1 MASSGSAPGSPTK
14 VDSGTLRRLSQET
27 KIGDFKIGKTIGQ
40 GAFSKVKIGYHR
52 ETGQKVA
59 IKIVDKKLMA
69 EKIQKSAKRKEKM
82 KTERDAKKNDA
93 SATSR
98 PTTPATA
105 TGNETATASSPSP
118 PPPLPAALSK
128 TDSVPIISPISSP
141 LPAPGEAKTLMD
153 SLYAEVKLLMRLS
166 HPNIIGLFQVIDS
179 EDECFIIMEY
189 APGGELID
197 YIAAKDHLS
206 EREARRFF
214 RQIISAMDHCH
225 QANVVHRDLK
235 LENLLLS
242 GSRDILITD
251 FGLGRTFR
259 SNSDELMMTFCG
271 TPNYA
276 AVELISFKPYQGVQT
291 DIWAMGVILFIMTS
305 GKPPFHGHS
314 IPSLY
319 GKIMN
324 LQYTCPDH
332 FSSDLRHLL
341 SRILVK
347 DPAQRITMAEL
358 LEHPWVNFE
367 EPERPLRIP
376 PLYDTLRDQGM
387 DQILSI
393 NMDGHKTI
401 FSFARYQA
409 DILSRVVSTNPMATA
424 SRRNSLAAD
433 DDPTSNGTGSL
444 ARRMSF
450 SGRRSSIARSVT
462 PTSPTAP
469 GATAAVAGRDQAQR
483 RQSYAFAPTPVPT
496 ALVPIRET
504 AVDKPVHHLT
514 TARTP
519 SPTNAAAI
527 PGARSVDFRRG
538 RRMSYQDPAAA
549 TNPGTRQPSVE
560 PMGTLPHS
568 RAQSAGPARL
578 LDPFA
583 VGGAALP
590 GVDPGEVPMPASQAP
605 TPARRLSIVPI
616 GDSILYNLPSTGTFV
631 TVAEM
636 GTSSVAPPSPVPR
649 PVTLTPT
656 TPSTVGLPMAPPSP
670 TTPAA
675 TGGAPLQEP
684 SERAIAEFHQMHR
697 PAKSIRSMRF
707 SLTNTNTSSQP
718 PSTIFQELHRGLL
731 LLQRQF
737 PTLKFMRD
745 ADLYL
750 FTGRLAPVPRPADST
765 PSVEAGTTSS
775 PTNALGLAMPSGVLA
790 ENNQSVASQP
800 QPQSPP
806 VPAAS
811 TTAAGAQ
818 AANEVVFEAEVCKVW
833 LLRMHGVRIKRI
845 SGDPLLFKDLYKE
858 LVSKLELH

>member
-14 VDSGTLRRLSQET
+14 ADSGTLRRLSQET

-82 KTERDAKKNDA
+82 KNERDAKKTDA
-93 SATSR
+93 ASNSR
-98 PTTPATA
+98 PTTPAAA
-105 TGNETATASSPSP
+105 TGNETTPTPSSPPSLP
-118 PPPLPAALSK
+118 PSLSK

-166 HPNIIGLFQVIDS
+166 HPNIIGLFQVIDT

-409 DILSRVVSTNPMATA
+409 DILSRVVSTNPMAMA

-433 DDPTSNGTGSL
+433 DDPTANGTGSL

-450 SGRRSSIARSVT
+450 SGRRPSIARSVS

-469 GATAAVAGRDQAQR
+469 GATATVAGRDPGQR
-483 RQSYAFAPTPVPT
+483 RQSYAFAAPAPPPT
-496 ALVPIRET
+496 ALGPIRET

-549 TNPGTRQPSVE
+549 TNLGSRQPSVE

-568 RAQSAGPARL
+568 RAQSAGPARM

-590 GVDPGEVPMPASQAP
+590 GVDPGEVSMPPSQTP
-605 TPARRLSIVPI
+605 TPRRLSIVPI
-616 GDSILYNLPSTGTFV
+616 GDSILYNLPSTGAFV
-631 TVAEM
+631 TTAEV
-636 GTSSVAPPSPVPR
+636 GTSPAPPSPVPR
-649 PVTLTPT
+649 PVTPTPT
-656 TPSTVGLPMAPPSP
+656 TPSTSGLPMAVAPPSP
-670 TTPAA
+670 TTAA
-675 TGGAPLQEP
+675 GAPLQEP

-737 PTLKFMRD
+737 PTLKFTRD

-765 PSVEAGTTSS
+765 PSVEAGSTSS
-775 PTNALGLAMPSGVLA
+775 PTNALGLAMPSGAL
-790 ENNQSVASQP
+790 EHNQSVASQP
-800 QPQSPP
+800 QPPSPP

-811 TTAAGAQ
+811 TTAAAAQ
-818 AANEVVFEAEVCKVW
+818 AANEVVFEAEVCKVTST
-833 LLRMHGVRIKRI
+833 R
-845 SGDPLLFKDLYKE
+845 E

>member
-82 KTERDAKKNDA
+82 KTERDAKKADA
-93 SATSR
+93 ASTSR
-98 PTTPATA
+98 PTTPATGS
-105 TGNETATASSPSP
+105 GNETTPASPSP
-118 PPPLPAALSK
+118 PSLPAALIK

-393 NMDGHKTI
+393 NMDGQKTI

-409 DILSRVVSTNPMATA
+409 DILSRVVSTNSMVT

-433 DDPTSNGTGSL
+433 DDPTANGTGSL

-450 SGRRSSIARSVT
+450 SGRRSSIARSVS

-469 GATAAVAGRDQAQR
+469 GATASVAGRDQAQR
-483 RQSYAFAPTPVPT
+483 RQSYAFSPAPLPT

-504 AVDKPVHHLT
+504 GTTDKPVHHMT

-549 TNPGTRQPSVE
+549 TNPGSRQPSVE

-568 RAQSAGPARL
+568 RAQSAGPARM

-590 GVDPGEVPMPASQAP
+590 GVDSGEAPMPASQAP

-616 GDSILYNLPSTGTFV
+616 GDCILYNLPSTGAFV
-631 TVAEM
+631 TTAEG
-636 GTSSVAPPSPVPR
+636 GTSPAPPSPVPR
-649 PVTLTPT
+649 PVTPTPT
-656 TPSTVGLPMAPPSP
+656 TPSTSGLPMVPPSP
-670 TTPAA
+670 TTPVAA
-675 TGGAPLQEP
+675 GAPLQEP

-737 PTLKFMRD
+737 PTLRFTRD

-765 PSVEAGTTSS
+765 PSVEAGTSSS
-775 PTNALGLAMPSGVLA
+775 PTNALGLAMPSGALDH
-790 ENNQSVASQP
+790 NQSVASQP
-800 QPQSPP
+800 QPQSQSPP
-806 VPAAS
+806 VPAAAPTPS
-811 TTAAGAQ
+811 Q